1 MGAGRNGPKPVSP
14 LHKEKI
20 GKMAALKSFL
30 KSKHLAF
37 LFRLILGGVFVYASL
52 DKIAHPGEFAKIVY
66 YYHFLPG
73 SVINIFAVILPWV
86 ELLTGMALILGLFVE
101 SAALII
107 GSLLFVFVIA
117 LGSAVIRGLDISCG
131 CFSTSPSSD
140 KVVWDTI
147 IRDLLL
153 LMLVVQVYYGYGGF
167 GSVGKLI
174 EKKK

>member
-1 MGAGRNGPKPVSP
+1 
-14 LHKEKI
+14 
-20 GKMAALKSFL
+20 MAVLKGFL
-30 KSKHLAF
+30 KSKYLAF

-73 SVINIFAVILPWV
+73 SAINVFAIILPWV
-86 ELLTGMALILGLFVE
+86 ELLAGMALILGLFVE

-107 GSLLFVFVIA
+107 GFLLVIFIMA
-117 LGSAVIRGLDISCG
+117 LSSAVIRGLDITCG
-131 CFSTSPSSD
+131 CFSTSPSGD

-153 LMLVVQVYYGYGGF
+153 LILLVQVYYGYGGW
-167 GSVGKLI
+167 GSVGKFL
-174 EKKK
+174 EKKP

>member
-1 MGAGRNGPKPVSP
+1 MTV
-14 LHKEKI
+14 
-20 GKMAALKSFL
+20 LKSFL

-73 SVINIFAVILPWV
+73 SAINVFAIILPWV
-86 ELLTGMALILGLFVE
+86 ELLAGMALILGLFVE

-107 GSLLFVFVIA
+107 GTILVMFIIA
-117 LGSAVIRGLDISCG
+117 LSSAMIRDLDISCG
-131 CFSTSPSSD
+131 CFSTKPSSE

-153 LMLVVQVYYGYGGF
+153 LILVVQVYYGYGGG
-167 GSVGKLI
+167 GSVEKLLA
-174 EKKK
+174 KKK